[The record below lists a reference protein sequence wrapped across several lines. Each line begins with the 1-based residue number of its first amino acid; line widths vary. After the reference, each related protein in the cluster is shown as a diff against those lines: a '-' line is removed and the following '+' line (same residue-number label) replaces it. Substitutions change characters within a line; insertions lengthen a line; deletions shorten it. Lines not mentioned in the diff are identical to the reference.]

1 MKGRATVGLD
11 DFQGQNKDELSMIEV
26 ARTIL
31 QDSGKRMAFA
41 DIVNAVQNFLGKS
54 DEEIRE
60 RLPQF
65 YTDMNTDGEF
75 ISMGDNVWALRSW
88 FPYESVDEEV
98 NHPEAEEDVPRKKH
112 HKKVNAF
119 IGDSDDDDIIDYDS
133 DDPEDED
140 LDVDEEDTNEDD
152 YSDDDLDDADDNEL
166 DDGIEGQLSELHQD
180 DLDDDD
186 E

>member
-1 MKGRATVGLD
+1 MGLD
-11 DFQGQNKDELSMIEV
+11 DFKGQNKDELSMIEV
-26 ARTIL
+26 ARAIL

-98 NHPEAEEDVPRKKH
+98 NHPEDEDDVPRKKH

-133 DDPEDED
+133 DDPYRRPQGAREDIG
-140 LDVDEEDTNEDD
+140 
-152 YSDDDLDDADDNEL
+152 SSP
-166 DDGIEGQLSELHQD
+166 GQSPTSNRTPPSPSRRQALPSGT
-180 DLDDDD
+180 
-186 E
+186 

>member
-1 MKGRATVGLD
+1 MGLD
-11 DFQGQNKDELSMIEV
+11 DFKGQNKDELSMIEV
-26 ARTIL
+26 ARAIL

-98 NHPEAEEDVPRKKH
+98 NHPEDEDDVPRKKH

-119 IGDSDDDDIIDYDS
+119 IGDSDDDDIIQMIQKMKIWT
-133 DDPEDED
+133 
-140 LDVDEEDTNEDD
+140 LMTTTIMKMITQMMILTMLTTMN
-152 YSDDDLDDADDNEL
+152 
-166 DDGIEGQLSELHQD
+166 
-180 DLDDDD
+180 
-186 E
+186 